1 MTATLLI
8 VDDEPMIRRTLRYQF
23 EQLDWEVAEAATGA
37 AALDAAAST
46 EPDVVLLD
54 VRLPDADGLDVL
66 VKLREMVPCAVVIVM
81 TAHGDVEMAVEAVRS
96 RGAFWFFQKPVDTNM
111 LQLQV
116 QKAHEHA
123 RALKRERVASD
134 RGDVLGGAGLG
145 QSAAMREVD
154 RLVNVLA
161 GSGDTTVLLLGESG
175 TGKGVVAELIHRRSA
190 RRDAPFQEI
199 NCAGLS
205 ETFLESELFGAE
217 RGAYTDAKT
226 LKRGLLELADGG
238 TVFLDEIGDLAP
250 ALQPKLLKVLEARRF
265 RRLGGVKDLEV
276 NVRLVAATNRDL
288 KAMASDGRFREDL
301 YYRLNVMALRLP
313 PLRERESDALILA
326 ARFIEQFNRAMGRT
340 VAGLAPDAEAA
351 LLQYAWPGNVRELRN
366 VIERAMILGQGELI
380 TTAELPSDLTGG
392 EPQSVPGGDTRASLA
407 ARPAAAVANGASGSL
422 PSLVDVERAHIERVL
437 LALDNN
443 RSRAAQALGISRST
457 LIDKIKR
464 YGLDSADAGQT

>member
-23 EQLDWEVAEAATGA
+23 EQLDWEVSEAATGA
-37 AALDAAAST
+37 AAIEAAAAA

-54 VRLPDADGLDVL
+54 VKLPDADGLDVL
-66 VKLREMVPCAVVIVM
+66 VKLRELAPCAVVIIM
-81 TAHGDVEMAVEAVRS
+81 TAHGDVEMAVEAVRT
-96 RGAFWFFQKPVDTNM
+96 RGAFWFFQKPIDTNM
-111 LQLQV
+111 LQLQL

-123 RALKRERVASD
+123 LALKRERLATE

-145 QSAAMREVD
+145 ESAAMREVD

-161 GSGDTTVLLLGESG
+161 ATPDTTVLLLGESG
-175 TGKGVVAELIHRRSA
+175 TGKGVVAELIHRRSG

-217 RGAYTDAKT
+217 RGAYTDAKA
-226 LKRGLLELADGG
+226 LKRGLLEMADGG

-250 ALQPKLLKVLEARRF
+250 ALQPKLLKVLEAKRF

-288 KAMASDGRFREDL
+288 KLMATDGRFREDL

-313 PLRERESDALILA
+313 PLREREQDVLALA
-326 ARFIEQFNRAMGRT
+326 GRFIEQFNRAMGRS
-340 VAGLAPDAEAA
+340 VAGLTADADAA
-351 LLQYAWPGNVRELRN
+351 LLAHAWPGNVRELRN
-366 VIERAMILGQGELI
+366 VIERAMILGQGERI
-380 TTAELPSDLTGG
+380 TAGDLPPDLA
-392 EPQSVPGGDTRASLA
+392 PDV
-407 ARPAAAVANGASGSL
+407 ARPAGAAVAPMRTLAPVARGEGESGELRSL
-422 PSLVDVERAHIERVL
+422 EEVEREHVLRVL
-437 LALDNN
+437 NGLDGN
-443 RSRAAQALGISRST
+443 RSRTAQVLGISRST

-464 YGLDSADAGQT
+464 YGLDPTE